1 MQKRIMQRGLNCMTN
16 ELQNVKKED
25 EENLH
30 NEHERKKNKGE
41 RRKEKNDLE
50 ERGYRKSKI
59 KLEDLRKN
67 KRKYS
72 IIMGIFFAIILALFL
87 LFWGINSPT
96 ISGFKIFCTVLG
108 VILFCIF
115 ISLYM
120 YLLLDIKE
128 SKLREEMLLYEAEDI
143 KEEVQE
149 DVFENSIKMSY
160 KYLDQYYLQTREQA
174 QKGFFVTVCV
184 SVLGAVLLGVGI
196 VAMFLEKTE
205 PSYVTCASGVITEFI
220 AAIFFYLYNKTV
232 MSMSK
237 YHNKLV
243 LSQNISIALKV
254 SDSLPDEDKTKSKN
268 KIIEELLKDIN
279 SYLINSDS
287 ESSKND
293 MKEGNNLLA

>member
-1 MQKRIMQRGLNCMTN
+1 M
-16 ELQNVKKED
+16 
-25 EENLH
+25 H
-30 NEHERKKNKGE
+30 KG
-41 RRKEKNDLE
+41 K
-50 ERGYRKSKI
+50 
-59 KLEDLRKN
+59 RKN
-67 KRKYS
+67 S
-72 IIMGIFFAIILALFL
+72 LI
-87 LFWGINSPT
+87 WGIIAAVAIGLFS
-96 ISGFKIFCTVLG
+96 IMYDMFSFQITVWDIVCSMLVAVLAG
-108 VILFCIF
+108 VFVA
-115 ISLYM
+115 LYM
-120 YLLLDIKE
+120 YLYLDLKE
-128 SKLREEMLLYEAEDI
+128 SSLCRDMLEYEIEDI
-143 KEEVQE
+143 KEEVQD

-184 SVLGAVLLGVGI
+184 SVFGAVLLGVGI

-205 PSYVTCASGVITEFI
+205 PSYVTCASGIITEFI

-287 ESSKND
+287 ESG
-293 MKEGNNLLA
+293 KE